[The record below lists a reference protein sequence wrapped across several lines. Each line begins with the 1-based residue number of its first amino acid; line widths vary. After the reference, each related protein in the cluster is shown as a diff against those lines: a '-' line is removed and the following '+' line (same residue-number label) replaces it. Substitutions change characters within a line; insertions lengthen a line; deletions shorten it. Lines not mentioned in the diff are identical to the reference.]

1 MELQELHC
9 GFLISLVSRC
19 SHFNSMS
26 TILNLV
32 HFRSIL
38 SPFLSIIHFSRF
50 VLDLFYAE
58 STSLAYSPVMP
69 NGVAFVDDPPLRS
82 VDDGLIDKLL
92 RSMLDV
98 DGLIDKLLRST
109 DDVELLL
116 LIDKLFRRE
125 RRRHRSCNSLP
136 SSSLAFK
143 FSYMVQVS

>member
-1 MELQELHC
+1 MLSFQ
-9 GFLISLVSRC
+9 
-19 SHFNSMS
+19 FNVYHPKPCPFS
-26 TILNLV
+26 IKFVALFV
-32 HFRSIL
+32 HN
-38 SPFLSIIHFSRF
+38 PFQSFCIRP
-50 VLDLFYAE
+50 FYAE